1 MKYLW
6 MNDIRYIFQK
16 RKKLLLLFATVLML
30 SLWLE
35 SYQDRSFYH
44 FICVSL
50 GVAFNHKSFEW
61 LELLAYLFN
70 VVVFLFLIVDVYMK
84 DMSSQLSHIFVRMT
98 PLQWFV
104 KKTIVFSTCM
114 LFLKLVEYL
123 LVGLGSFLLYR
134 GDIIIGDC
142 LFLFGKDFLYILCLQ
157 FLLLASYFT
166 FQVWR
171 WDEVFMIGLFVIFML
186 VFDKNMV
193 YCPCWKLGIGLMIG
207 WTVCGIW
214 IGREAKKLIEGNGG
228 K

>member
-84 DMSSQLSHIFVRMT
+84 DMSSQFCKNDSASMVR
-98 PLQWFV
+98 
-104 KKTIVFSTCM
+104 KKDNCI
-114 LFLKLVEYL
+114 
-123 LVGLGSFLLYR
+123 
-134 GDIIIGDC
+134 
-142 LFLFGKDFLYILCLQ
+142 
-157 FLLLASYFT
+157 
-166 FQVWR
+166 
-171 WDEVFMIGLFVIFML
+171 
-186 VFDKNMV
+186 
-193 YCPCWKLGIGLMIG
+193 
-207 WTVCGIW
+207 
-214 IGREAKKLIEGNGG
+214 
-228 K
+228 